1 MKKLYLDVC
10 TLCRPFDD
18 QNNMRIRLETDA
30 YYLILNRIQN
40 NFYKMIVSTMHL
52 KEIESIEDIREK
64 IQIIHLLDDYGD
76 EPEYD
81 YEKARERADE
91 LILKKIGIADSVHL
105 AFAEQSADYLIT
117 CDDKF
122 LKRIKRIKTEI
133 EVLNPIEFCIKEELK

>member
-1 MKKLYLDVC
+1 
-10 TLCRPFDD
+10 
-18 QNNMRIRLETDA
+18 
-30 YYLILNRIQN
+30 
-40 NFYKMIVSTMHL
+40 MIISTMHL

-64 IQIIHLLDDYGD
+64 IQIIHLLDVYGD
-76 EPEYD
+76 EPKYD

-91 LILKKIGIADSVHL
+91 LILKKFGIADSIHL

>member
-30 YYLILNRIQN
+30 YYLILNGIQN
-40 NFYKMIVSTMHL
+40 NFYQMMISTMQL
-52 KEIESIEDIREK
+52 KEIESIEDVREK
-64 IQIIHLLDDYGD
+64 IQIIHLLDVYGD
-76 EPEYD
+76 EPKYN
-81 YEKARERADE
+81 YEKARERAAE
-91 LILKKIGIADSVHL
+91 LISKKFGIADSIHL

-122 LKRIKRIKTEI
+122 LKRIKKIKTEI